1 MANELENS
9 STLSRSADHVGTL
22 ANTLRDL
29 VGPES
34 ILNELTQN
42 ADDAIGDGGHAT
54 AIRFAVTPASLEVWN
69 DGTFSD
75 CGAQRERRT
84 CPWKESHGQ
93 ACDLHAFRLFA
104 GRNKSRDSGKTGAFG
119 VGFTSVYQLTD
130 HPELLTGDW
139 HWQLNES
146 ADENDRIRVCKGTSC
161 GREHGRPGTTFVL
174 PWAREQT
181 LLRTELGVPPVS
193 DEMIETLE
201 AVLEHPED
209 ALLFLKRVRSI
220 ETVTSTGART
230 YSRIE
235 EDLGPVITDRTT
247 RTAWLVVSAKLG
259 PQADEIIRDS
269 RGLIEPDRDREVS
282 VAISLDE
289 DPNRG
294 VLYASLPTQTASGFS
309 GHINASFFPK
319 TDRKGV
325 RFDNDPEST
334 WNRLAVRAAAQLLS
348 NKADILL
355 DAVGPSRL
363 WALLVEV
370 ELLRQQVSKQAVDE
384 AFLEFAVG
392 LARVIPSLPAI
403 ETASGARV
411 LPREALLPRSTDIY
425 PHASVLEG
433 LGLHLVSQDLHPL
446 VHGTSFSQFGVSV
459 LGPHHLIEH
468 LRSFGIT
475 EADRISDSPLTR
487 DGVVAV
493 LKMLEILGALT
504 NLQGVPGIADV
515 AIVPCQGGWVAPAS
529 SAVIAADDEA
539 ALFELIDPD
548 LRIVDEP
555 LLNELCPRLSPT
567 CRRLTL
573 DRAADVLLAQDEEV
587 MQGLAHEI
595 LEWLDGRSGQLDEAS
610 GAKFAAL
617 PIYPSSDGTFHPL
630 TDLSLR
636 SGFSDPLGIAEL
648 VDDQVVQGH
657 TDLLRKLGAKEL
669 DVVEYLTRH
678 VIPRAND
685 MTLPFHAARGVLDVI
700 SASQARLDTAEIDFA
715 QIAIVPCLDGTLHK
729 PAEVYHD
736 SRDIR
741 LLAPDEPI
749 ASTADFPPYLI
760 EVLTGLGVA
769 RSPRPES
776 VAAAAVSLSEAESPP
791 DIDVAEAILRAAHDQ
806 QAASPE
812 LPIALAPL
820 MDRDWLPINGGGRRR
835 PSGVLPT
842 NQRHLYGRQGSEL
855 GLPPRTQADYFR
867 TLEWLGMPS
876 APSTEL
882 VARHLRDSA
891 ENGREVNSQVYVAL
905 SRAADSPHVEA
916 LRDVACIQLS
926 TAGTFAYPSTV
937 FWQPTPFGRWAHQLP
952 ADRRPQQDFFDA
964 VGVKES
970 PGPVEIKSIVD
981 IIASEFGNDRL
992 EESAQGVVHACWTT
1006 LAEDIRAPETV
1017 AILAELGVRRSA
1029 LDTRSV
1035 LTRPDRLYFRDGQG
1049 ISDRFALLAHEV
1061 IRREKP
1067 TWRALATAGVAR
1079 VEELFTIEP
1088 YELIARPDESLL
1100 SLIAQRR
1107 EALLRV
1113 LEGHVNFEG
1122 DTPDLAVLDG
1132 LEVLVTDELQ
1142 VQYRAS
1148 LHSQV
1153 EITEPAAINAVY
1165 LYDQHRLIYRQGSRP
1180 RDVARELARALDR
1193 DGDTALLAMAIEQ
1206 VIAAESLADAHDAL
1220 SAYGIADLDQ
1230 VERATEASQTIKE
1243 GESTT
1248 DVYDH
1253 DIDAQQGEGAEQDDG
1268 LEDTSSAIGQGASEH
1283 EQRGIGGAGGAKR
1296 TEQKPRA
1303 RQRGRRQ
1310 ERLRSYVFSGDDGD
1324 RGTRGDEAAD
1334 HSPTDIA
1341 GIQRVLEYER
1351 SAGRTATEMAHE
1363 NPGFDI
1369 ESVDKSGALVRRIEV
1384 KSTAAEWS
1392 VMGVML
1398 SQRQIDQA
1406 REDRELFWLYVV
1418 EYAEDDDKAEVYR
1431 IQDPAS
1437 RISYL
1442 GFDGDWKVIAEPDL
1456 ERDAAGTPTALNTR
1470 KFLGYSPGQSAS

>member
-1 MANELENS
+1 MADELEIS

-34 ILNELTQN
+34 VLNELTQN
-42 ADDAIGDGGHAT
+42 ADDAVGAGGHAT
-54 AIRFAVTPASLEVWN
+54 TIRFTVTSTHLEVWN

-75 CGAQRERRT
+75 CGAQRASRT
-84 CPWKESHGQ
+84 CPLKVSRGQ

-139 HWQLNES
+139 HWTLDES
-146 ADENDRIRVCKGTSC
+146 ADENDRIRVCEATTC
-161 GREHGRPGTTFVL
+161 RREHGRPGTTFIL

-181 LLRTELGVPPVS
+181 PLRTELGVPPVS
-193 DEMIETLE
+193 DEMIEALE
-201 AVLEHPED
+201 GVLEHPED
-209 ALLFLKRVRSI
+209 VLLFLKRVRSI
-220 ETVTSTGART
+220 ETITSTGGRT
-230 YSRIE
+230 YFRCD
-235 EDLGPVITDRTT
+235 EDLGPVISDGTT
-247 RTAWLVVSAKLG
+247 RTPWLVVSAVLG
-259 PQADEIIRDS
+259 PQAGEVVRDS
-269 RGLIEPDRDREVS
+269 RGLIEPDRDMEVS
-282 VAISLDE
+282 VAIPLHAE
-289 DPNRG
+289 PKRG
-294 VLYASLPTQTASGFS
+294 VLYASLPTQTGSGFS

-334 WNRLAVRAAAQLLS
+334 WNRLAVRAAAQLLA
-348 NKADILL
+348 NEADVLL
-355 DAVGPSRL
+355 DAVGPNRF

-370 ELLRQQVSKQAVDE
+370 ELLRQQVSKQAVDV
-384 AFLEFAVG
+384 AFLEFS
-392 LARVIPSLPAI
+392 LALAKVIPSLPAI

-411 LPREALLPRSTDIY
+411 LPRDALLPRSTDIY
-425 PHASVLEG
+425 PHANILEG

-446 VHGTSFSQFGVSV
+446 VHGTSFSQFGVTV
-459 LGPHHLIEH
+459 LAPHHLIEH
-468 LRSFGIT
+468 LRSAGIT

-487 DGVVAV
+487 DGVVGV
-493 LKMLEILGALT
+493 LKTLEILGALT

-515 AIVPCQGGWVAPAS
+515 GIVPCRSGWVAPAS
-529 SAVIAADDEA
+529 SAVIADDDEA
-539 ALFELIDPD
+539 ALFELVDPD

-555 LLNELCPRLSPT
+555 LLDELCPRLTGT

-587 MQGLAHEI
+587 IQDLAHEI
-595 LEWLDGRSGQLDEAS
+595 LEWLDGRSGQLDDAS
-610 GAKFAAL
+610 VAKFAAL

-657 TDLLRKLGAKEL
+657 TDLLGRLGATEL

-678 VIPRAND
+678 VIPRANA
-685 MTLPFHAARGVLDVI
+685 MTLPFHKARGVLDVI
-700 SASQARLDTAEIDFA
+700 SASRARLDTAQIDFA

-749 ASTADFPPYLI
+749 ASTAGFPPYLI

-769 RSPRPES
+769 RLPRPET
-776 VAAAAVSLSEAESPP
+776 VAAAAVRLSEAETPP
-791 DIDVAEAILRAAHDQ
+791 DPDVAEAILRAVHDQ
-806 QAASPE
+806 QATAAE
-812 LPIALAPL
+812 LPIALVPL
-820 MDRDWLPINGGGRRR
+820 IDRDWLPITGGGRRR

-855 GLPPRTQADYFR
+855 GLPPRTQTDFFR
-867 TLEWLGMPS
+867 TLEWLGMPGT
-876 APSTEL
+876 PSTEL
-882 VARHLRDSA
+882 VARHLRESA

-952 ADRRPQQDFFDA
+952 ADRRPQQDFFDV

-970 PGPVEIKSIVD
+970 PGPVEIKSILD
-981 IIASEFGNDRL
+981 NIASEFGNDRL
-992 EESAQGVVHACWTT
+992 EESAQGVVHACWTA
-1006 LAEDIRAPETV
+1006 LADDIRAPETV
-1017 AILAELGVRRSA
+1017 AVLAELGVRRSA
-1029 LDTRSV
+1029 LDTRDV

-1049 ISDRFALLAHEV
+1049 ISDRFPLLAHEV

-1079 VEELFTIEP
+1079 VEDLFTIEP
-1088 YELIARPDESLL
+1088 YELVARPDENLP

-1113 LEGHVNFEG
+1113 LEGHTNFEG
-1122 DTPDLAVLDG
+1122 DAPDLAVLDE
-1132 LEVLVTDELQ
+1132 LEVLVTEELQ
-1142 VQYRAS
+1142 VQYRAA
-1148 LHSQV
+1148 LYSQV
-1153 EITEPAAINAVY
+1153 DITEPAPINAVY
-1165 LYDQHRLIYRQGSRP
+1165 SHDQHRLIYRQGSRT

-1206 VIAAESLADAHDAL
+1206 VISAESLADAHDAL
-1220 SAYGIADLDQ
+1220 SAYGIADLDHL
-1230 VERATEASQTIKE
+1230 ERTTEASQTIEE
-1243 GESTT
+1243 GEPSAE
-1248 DVYDH
+1248 VVDH
-1253 DIDAQQGEGAEQDDG
+1253 DFDEQQQEAADQDDVP
-1268 LEDTSSAIGQGASEH
+1268 EDTSNETGQGESER
-1283 EQRGIGGAGGAKR
+1283 EPSGRGGSGDAER
-1296 TEQKPRA
+1296 NERKPRA
-1303 RQRGRRQ
+1303 RQRGGRQ

-1334 HSPTDIA
+1334 HSPTDMA
-1341 GIQRVLEYER
+1341 GVQRVLGYER

-1369 ESVDKSGALVRRIEV
+1369 ESVDKLGALVRRIEV

-1406 REDRELFWLYVV
+1406 RADGDLFWLYVV
-1418 EYAEDDDKAEVYR
+1418 EYAEDDDKARVYR

-1437 RISYL
+1437 RISYF
-1442 GFDGDWKVIAEPDL
+1442 GFDGDWKVVAEPDL
-1456 ERDAAGTPTALNTR
+1456 ERDEGGTPTALNTR
-1470 KFLGYSPGQSAS
+1470 KLLDDSPGQSTS

>member
-1 MANELENS
+1 VP
-9 STLSRSADHVGTL
+9 SA
-22 ANTLRDL
+22 
-29 VGPES
+29 S
-34 ILNELTQN
+34 
-42 ADDAIGDGGHAT
+42 DARVHGS
-54 AIRFAVTPASLEVWN
+54 SLE
-69 DGTFSD
+69 
-75 CGAQRERRT
+75 ARR
-84 CPWKESHGQ
+84 
-93 ACDLHAFRLFA
+93 DLHAFRLFA

-139 HWQLNES
+139 HWTLDES
-146 ADENDRIRVCKGTSC
+146 EDESDRIRVCSATTC

-193 DEMIETLE
+193 DKMIEALE
-201 AVLEHPED
+201 GVLEHPED

-220 ETVTSTGART
+220 ETITSNGRRT
-230 YSRIE
+230 YFRSER
-235 EDLGPVITDRTT
+235 DLGPVISDGTAE
-247 RTAWLVVSAKLG
+247 TAWLVVSAELG
-259 PQADEIIRDS
+259 PQAGEIIRNS
-269 RGLIEPDRDREVS
+269 RGLIEPDRDQTVS
-282 VAISLDE
+282 VAISLQSE
-289 DPNRG
+289 PKRG
-294 VLYASLPTQTASGFS
+294 VLYASLPTQTGSGFS

-334 WNRLAVRAAAQLLS
+334 WNRLAVRAAAQLLAD
-348 NKADILL
+348 KADVLL
-355 DAVGPSRL
+355 DAVGPNRF

-370 ELLRQQVSKQAVDE
+370 ELLRQQVSKQAVDV
-384 AFLEFAVG
+384 AFLEFT
-392 LARVIPSLPAI
+392 LALAKAIPSLHVI
-403 ETASGARV
+403 ETASAARV
-411 LPREALLPRSTDIY
+411 LPGDALLPRSTDIY
-425 PHASVLEG
+425 PHANVLEG

-446 VHGTSFSQFGVSV
+446 VHGTSFSQFGVTI
-459 LGPHHLIEH
+459 LAPHHLIEH
-468 LRSFGIT
+468 LRSAGIT

-487 DGVVAV
+487 QGVVGV
-493 LKMLEILGALT
+493 LETLEILGAST

-515 AIVPCQGGWVAPAS
+515 AIVPCLSGWVAPAS

-539 ALFELIDPD
+539 ALFELVDPD

-555 LLNELCPRLSPT
+555 LLNELCPRLAAT

-587 MQGLAHEI
+587 IQGLAHEI
-595 LEWLDGRSGQLDEAS
+595 LEWLDGRSGQLDEGS
-610 GAKFAAL
+610 VAKFAAL
-617 PIYPSSDGTFHPL
+617 PIYPSADGTFHPL

-657 TDLLRKLGAKEL
+657 TDLLRKLGATEL

-685 MTLPFHAARGVLDVI
+685 LTLPFESARGVLEVI
-700 SASQARLDTAEIDFA
+700 SASRARLDTAQIDFA
-715 QIAIVPCLDGTLHK
+715 QIAIVPCVDGTLHK
-729 PAEVYHD
+729 PAEVYLD

-749 ASTADFPPYLI
+749 ASTTGFPPYLI

-776 VAAAAVSLSEAESPP
+776 VAAAAVRLSEAESPP
-791 DIDVAEAILRAAHDQ
+791 DPDVAEAILRAVDDQ
-806 QAASPE
+806 HATAAE

-820 MDRDWLPINGGGRRR
+820 VDRDWLPITGGGRRR

-842 NQRHLYGRQGSEL
+842 NQRFLYGRQGSEL
-855 GLPPRTQADYFR
+855 GLPPRTQTDYFR

-876 APSTEL
+876 TPSTEL
-882 VARHLRDSA
+882 VARHLRDCA
-891 ENGREVNSQVYVAL
+891 EHGREVNSQVYVAL
-905 SRAADSPHVEA
+905 SRAADSPHVVA

-952 ADRRPQQDFFDA
+952 AERRPQQDFFDV

-970 PGPVEIKSIVD
+970 PGPVEIKSILD
-981 IIASEFGNDRL
+981 TIASEFGNDRL
-992 EESAQGVVHACWTT
+992 EESAQGVVHACWTV

-1029 LDTRSV
+1029 LDTRNV
-1035 LTRPDRLYFRDGQG
+1035 LTRPDRLYFRDSQG
-1049 ISDRFALLAHEV
+1049 ISDRFMLLAHEV

-1067 TWRALATAGVAR
+1067 TWRALASAGVAR

-1088 YELIARPDESLL
+1088 HELVARPDETLPL
-1100 SLIAQRR
+1100 VIAQRR

-1113 LEGHVNFEG
+1113 LEGHTNFEG
-1122 DTPDLAVLDG
+1122 DTPDLAVLDD

-1142 VQYRAS
+1142 VQYRAT

-1153 EITEPAAINAVY
+1153 DITKPAPINAVY
-1165 LYDQHRLIYRQGSRP
+1165 LHDQHRLIYRQGSRQ

-1206 VIAAESLADAHDAL
+1206 VISAESLADAHDAL

-1230 VERATEASQTIKE
+1230 VERTPEASRTIEE
-1243 GESTT
+1243 GEPSTE
-1248 DVYDH
+1248 VVDH
-1253 DIDAQQGEGAEQDDG
+1253 DIDDQQQEAAEHDDVH
-1268 LEDTSSAIGQGASEH
+1268 EDASNASRQGDSEP
-1283 EQRGIGGAGGAKR
+1283 EQRGSGGSGGSGGAER
-1296 TEQKPRA
+1296 SRQKPRA
-1303 RQRGRRQ
+1303 RQRGGRQ

-1334 HSPTDIA
+1334 HSPTDLA
-1341 GIQRVLEYER
+1341 GVQRVVEYER
-1351 SAGRTATEMAHE
+1351 SAGRTATEMPHE
-1363 NPGFDI
+1363 NPGFDV
-1369 ESVDKSGALVRRIEV
+1369 ESFDKSGELIRRIEV

-1398 SQRQIDQA
+1398 SKRQIDQA
-1406 REDRELFWLYVV
+1406 RADGDLFWLYVV
-1418 EYAEDDDKAEVYR
+1418 EYAEDDEKARVYR

-1437 RISYL
+1437 RVSYF
-1442 GFDGDWKVIAEPDL
+1442 GFDGDWKVVAEPDL
-1456 ERDAAGTPTALNTR
+1456 ERDEGGTPTALNTR
-1470 KFLGYSPGQSAS
+1470 KFLGGSPGQSSR